1 MFREAPLHAQQFFD
15 GWSGIGRVLL
25 TGTAAYAFL
34 VVVLRSSG
42 KRTLTKLNAFDL
54 IVTVALGSTLAS
66 ILTSS
71 TLALAEGLA
80 ALALLVGLQFVVT
93 FLAVRW
99 PAFDAM
105 IKSEP
110 SVLLRD
116 GRPIEPALKRERI
129 TEDELRSAVRKKGGR
144 ELSEAEVILLETDGS
159 LTAILR
165 R

>member
-1 MFREAPLHAQQFFD
+1 MTTEDVFN
-15 GWSGIGRVLL
+15 GWSGLARVLL

-34 VVVLRSSG
+34 VLALRSSG

-66 ILTSS
+66 ILTSKS
-71 TLALAEGLA
+71 LALAEGLL
-80 ALALLVGLQFVVT
+80 ALALLVILQFVVT

-99 PAFDAM
+99 PAFDGL

-116 GRPIEPALKRERI
+116 GRRIESVMKRERI
-129 TEDELRSAVRKKGGR
+129 TEDELKSAVRKKGGQ
-144 ELSEAEVILLETDGS
+144 ELTEAEVILLETDGS
-159 LTAILR
+159 LTAILKT
-165 R
+165 

>member
-1 MFREAPLHAQQFFD
+1 M
-15 GWSGIGRVLL
+15 LL

-34 VVVLRSSG
+34 VLALRSSG

-66 ILTSS
+66 ILTSKS
-71 TLALAEGLA
+71 LALAEGLL
-80 ALALLVGLQFVVT
+80 ALALLVILQFVVT

-99 PAFDAM
+99 PAFDGL

-116 GRPIEPALKRERI
+116 GRRIESVMKRERI
-129 TEDELRSAVRKKGGR
+129 TEDELKSAVRKKGGQ
-144 ELSEAEVILLETDGS
+144 ELTEAEVDRKS
-159 LTAILR
+159 VV
-165 R
+165 

>member
-1 MFREAPLHAQQFFD
+1 MNADAYFD
-15 GWSGIGRVLL
+15 SWSGLVRVLV

-34 VVVLRSSG
+34 VLALRSSG

-66 ILTSS
+66 IITSKS
-71 TLALAEGLA
+71 LALAEGLL
-80 ALALLVGLQFVVT
+80 ALALLVALQFVVT

-99 PAFDAM
+99 PAFDSV

-116 GRPIEPALKRERI
+116 GRPLEDAMKRERI
-129 TEDELRSAVRKKGGR
+129 TEDELKSAIRQKGGR
-144 ELSEAEVILLETDGS
+144 ELSEAEVVLLETDGS
-159 LTAILR
+159 LTAILKS
-165 R
+165 